1 MVRFSSPK
9 PRKLSDDAF
18 SPMTTDCVTPLVW
31 MEPGQR
37 LLSPPCSRGNGN
49 QLYSHVGVLPSQPQT
64 PRSCIPLPALEQVV
78 DPMEDGECA
87 LRGSLASPCLPE
99 PSVRNTFITF
109 DSPLQVIRPRSPPKS
124 VPASYAP
131 GSVDP
136 SCWRSPLP
144 SISSETTISSAWPP
158 CTPETPLFQ
167 PTCWED
173 LHGPSDVATLPIRL
187 SDFLPDLPLAACFAY
202 PVAAFASDGA
212 APVASDQLPQSVE
225 AAGTCTVST
234 MLPPALVGANLTSSI
249 DSTLILTLGL
259 AENGDAQS
267 LAVRCGASGIAKTDA
282 GHAEDVQANGQ
293 LGVADQTWCWSSVQ
307 PSMQSEIL
315 SCANQDQLKS
325 ETTCPQILNLAMHMP
340 CPQPPLPLNQSQHVV
355 AQRSSEHTTSL
366 HITPPECQQ
375 LSQQVQLTQQPPHQ
389 PLQQELQQPP
399 LQQTLATTLQHLQD
413 QLRQLQQT
421 MQERELIHQMQKQR
435 QQQHIEQQMQQIMQE
450 VMQQHQHQQQ
460 LRAPMHQ
467 QFQSQVLPNQQQFR
481 PAHAAPTEPPS
492 LCVASLQPALVNL
505 SELLQLPL
513 MPLSTSSDEVAPA
526 TAVNERRRDEDA
538 AILPKRQTAKSA
550 KKCQDEADMPAEGFQ
565 ESRDSEPV
573 RAHHVP
579 SRKRRG
585 CRGGRMGPRSGTKC
599 TSARPL

>member
-18 SPMTTDCVTPLVW
+18 SPMTTDCVTPLVR
-31 MEPGQR
+31 MEPGQS

-49 QLYSHVGVLPSQPQT
+49 QPFSHVGALPSQPQT
-64 PRSCIPLPALEQVV
+64 PRSCIPSPALEQVV
-78 DPMEDGECA
+78 DPMEDRECA
-87 LRGSLASPCLPE
+87 LRDSLASPCLPE

-109 DSPLQVIRPRSPPKS
+109 DSPLQVIRPHSPPKS

-131 GSVDP
+131 GSVEP
-136 SCWRSPLP
+136 SCWRSPLQ
-144 SISSETTISSAWPP
+144 SISSETTVSSAWPP

-187 SDFLPDLPLAACFAY
+187 SDFLPDLPLATCFAY
-202 PVAAFASDGA
+202 PVAVFASDGA
-212 APVASDQLPQSVE
+212 APVASDQLPQSVV

-234 MLPPALVGANLTSSI
+234 MLPPALVGADLTSSI
-249 DSTLILTLGL
+249 DSTSILTLGL
-259 AENGDAQS
+259 AENGDAHS
-267 LAVRCGASGIAKTDA
+267 LAVRCEASGIAKTDV
-282 GHAEDVQANGQ
+282 GNAEDVQANGQ
-293 LGVADQTWCWSSVQ
+293 LCVADQMWCWSSVQ

-355 AQRSSEHTTSL
+355 AQRSSEHTTPL
-366 HITPPECQQ
+366 HITPQECQQ
-375 LSQQVQLTQQPPHQ
+375 LSQQVQPS
-389 PLQQELQQPP
+389 QQELQQPP
-399 LQQTLATTLQHLQD
+399 LQQTPATTLQHLQD

-467 QFQSQVLPNQQQFR
+467 SQVLPNQQQFR
-481 PAHAAPTEPPS
+481 PAHAAP
-492 LCVASLQPALVNL
+492 
-505 SELLQLPL
+505 
-513 MPLSTSSDEVAPA
+513 
-526 TAVNERRRDEDA
+526 
-538 AILPKRQTAKSA
+538 
-550 KKCQDEADMPAEGFQ
+550 
-565 ESRDSEPV
+565 
-573 RAHHVP
+573 
-579 SRKRRG
+579 
-585 CRGGRMGPRSGTKC
+585 
-599 TSARPL
+599 